1 MVLNYIWIA
10 FFLIAFAIAVVRL
23 VVFGD
28 VEVFPAIMDST
39 FVSAKTA
46 FEISLGLTGV
56 LSLWLGVMKIGERGG
71 LVALLARGLSPVFTK
86 LFPEI
91 PKGHPVVGN
100 IFMNLAANM
109 LGLDNAATPLG
120 LKAMEGL
127 QELNPK
133 KDTASNAMIMF
144 LVLNTSG
151 LTVIPVSILV
161 YRAQMGAAQP
171 TDVFIPILLAT
182 FFSTLAG
189 IIATSLYQRINLLNR
204 VLLLTLGG
212 VSLGVAGIM
221 WGFSQL
227 SREDM
232 ATVASTVANVVLFSV
247 CALVE
252 SLGDVPW
259 IYTMLAIFGL
269 WGVVLR
275 QYRRK
280 ELGTVDCILG
290 LVYMAA
296 AVMLLRGLF
305 GLSVLAA
312 VGVATGVLVAVLL
325 VYALSL
331 FWIVK

>member
-39 FVSAKTA
+39 FASAKTA

-127 QELNPK
+127 QELNP
-133 KDTASNAMIMF
+133 
-144 LVLNTSG
+144 
-151 LTVIPVSILV
+151 P
-161 YRAQMGAAQP
+161 
-171 TDVFIPILLAT
+171 
-182 FFSTLAG
+182 
-189 IIATSLYQRINLLNR
+189 
-204 VLLLTLGG
+204 
-212 VSLGVAGIM
+212 
-221 WGFSQL
+221 
-227 SREDM
+227 
-232 ATVASTVANVVLFSV
+232 
-247 CALVE
+247 
-252 SLGDVPW
+252 
-259 IYTMLAIFGL
+259 
-269 WGVVLR
+269 
-275 QYRRK
+275 
-280 ELGTVDCILG
+280 
-290 LVYMAA
+290 
-296 AVMLLRGLF
+296 
-305 GLSVLAA
+305 
-312 VGVATGVLVAVLL
+312 
-325 VYALSL
+325 
-331 FWIVK
+331 